1 MPLQQRLGVC
11 SLCHEPLGLLQ
22 GKKCAVC
29 GRVVCQKCCVR
40 ERGVNAI
47 FRNMNGKP
55 IVLCNPCLAVREAT
69 LESSNPADDSHVMEQ
84 STKDEWCEGLLLN
97 RITLSKDAS
106 YGNIHSSVFTVELPL
121 SYASQ
126 YSNTP
131 ITITLVNDVVVTLLL
146 PSCSSSYMSD
156 EWMTLHHPL
165 NHTRLYLNIKYLFL
179 SSDHPEANPALLQEF
194 QQLPL
199 RSNVY
204 LRLFPLPPIL
214 DRSEDKNETQGP
226 SPLEEESARSLSI
239 AFVPSFA
246 LFVFL
251 WRATKRFPR
260 WLRITVIPL
269 LTTALIVLYPFLQ
282 Q

>member
-1 MPLQQRLGVC
+1 M
-11 SLCHEPLGLLQ
+11 
-22 GKKCAVC
+22 
-29 GRVVCQKCCVR
+29 
-40 ERGVNAI
+40 
-47 FRNMNGKP
+47 
-55 IVLCNPCLAVREAT
+55 
-69 LESSNPADDSHVMEQ
+69 
-84 STKDEWCEGLLLN
+84 
-97 RITLSKDAS
+97 
-106 YGNIHSSVFTVELPL
+106 ELPL

-214 DRSEDKNETQGP
+214 DRSEDKDETQGP
-226 SPLEEESARSLSI
+226 SPLEEESARSLSV

-251 WRATKRFPR
+251 WRATKRFPL